1 MLRCGAGLIGLL
13 VPCVA
18 LAQSLP
24 PPEFHASYQ
33 TYAAGLPV
41 AEVDSGFSL
50 GQRQYRMKLDYR
62 TTGVAAWFIGGHQSD
77 SVIGT
82 WSGEQA
88 LPTRF
93 VGKGQWHGEHRMVE
107 IDYTRH
113 KPEVRRLVPLNLDDR
128 EPVPDALK
136 ADSIDRLSAVAEL
149 IRIVQDTGHCET
161 TVRTYDGRRAIEIE
175 AHTVGNETLEPTER
189 SSFAGKT
196 LRCDFSGRLIAGFK
210 SGGDRA
216 REGKPMHG
224 SAWLAKLAADAPLVP
239 VRMAFETRWFG
250 DATMYLTEIG
260 PGFDLKVAKGD

>member
-18 LAQSLP
+18 LAQT
-24 PPEFHASYQ
+24 PEFHASYQ

-41 AEVDSGFSL
+41 AEVDSGFSF
-50 GQRQYRMKLDYR
+50 GPRQYRMKLDYR
-62 TTGVAAWFIGGHQSD
+62 TSGVVAWFIGGHQSD

-82 WSGEQA
+82 WSGAQA
-88 LPTRF
+88 LPAQF
-93 VGKGQWHGEHRMVE
+93 VGKGQWRGEDRVVE
-107 IDYTRH
+107 IDYTRR
-113 KPEVRRLVPLNLDDR
+113 KPEIRRLVPLNLENR
-128 EPVPDALK
+128 EPVPEALQ
-136 ADSIDRLSAVAEL
+136 ADSIDGLSAVAEL
-149 IRIVQDTGHCET
+149 IHTIRDTGHCET

-175 AHTVGNETLEPTER
+175 AHTVGNETLAPTER

-196 LRCDFSGRLIAGFK
+196 LRCDFSGRLIAGFR

-224 SAWLAKLAADAPLVP
+224 SAWLAKIVADAPPVP
-239 VRMAFETRWFG
+239 VRLAFETRWFG
-250 DATMYLTEIG
+250 DATMYLTGIG